1 MMFLELS
8 LIPWRVFGAAA
19 AWPVASQQQARRNAL
34 VSTTALAEQRRERL
48 DVEDYLAAR
57 IPVQRAGQRAGRR
70 DGSPTSRH
78 TA

>member
-57 IPVQRAGQRAGRR
+57 IPVQRAGQRDVSQNG
-70 DGSPTSRH
+70 RH